1 MEEAPVFFLPEEY
14 QKQSTA
20 HIPVD
25 EIEGHAATV

>member
-1 MEEAPVFFLPEEY
+1 MEEAPVFLPGEY